1 MGRLIHRQ
9 VTAMKHLTLIP
20 LLASL
25 SLAQAAQ
32 ADSTLEY
39 RVGADADK
47 LQSLLV
53 KDGKV
58 LAKGAADG
66 GNMDL
71 LYSSAPEQLS
81 VIDHRKRTVMTL
93 DETQVNRL
101 AQQAETVQP
110 LLQGFAAQFAK
121 LNPKQRAKWEEM
133 LGGKLPLEQM
143 AAAAKPTLPANI
155 VKTGRARKV
164 AGIPCE
170 QMNIVQGGT
179 QMAELCLAS
188 PAKLNIPGEDYATLR
203 ALLNF
208 SERLAAKTQGL
219 SKQFGVDMPNLG
231 PHGLEGVPIE
241 MRETA
246 KRSGSLRLNRI
257 VTSAV
262 SAEWMQIPD
271 GYQTEPFKLWK

>member
-1 MGRLIHRQ
+1 
-9 VTAMKHLTLIP
+9 MKHLTLIP
-20 LLASL
+20 LLAGL
-25 SLAQAAQ
+25 SLAQAAH

-39 RVGADADK
+39 RVGTDVGK

-53 KDGKV
+53 KDGRV

-66 GNMDL
+66 GNMDFI
-71 LYSSAPEQLS
+71 YSSAPEQLS
-81 VIDHRKRTVMTL
+81 IIDHRKRTVMTL
-93 DETQVNRL
+93 DENQADRL
-101 AQQAETVQP
+101 AKQAETVQP
-110 LLQGFAAQFAK
+110 LLQGFAEQFAK

-143 AAAAKPTLPANI
+143 AAAKPSPPANI
-155 VKTGRARKV
+155 VKTGRTRKV

-179 QMAELCLAS
+179 QTAEFCLAS

-203 ALLNF
+203 ALLSF

-219 SKQFGVDMPNLG
+219 AKQFGVDMPNLG

-241 MRETA
+241 MRETS
-246 KRSGSLRLNRI
+246 KPNGSLRLNRI
-257 VTSAV
+257 VTSTV
-262 SAEWMQIPD
+262 SAEWMQIPG